1 MPSCWGFL
9 LDAGGGWPIRAA
21 DHGPAEEGHGTHRH
35 VPIPEGHPWHPWL
48 HLTLVGWD
56 WAQDPQMFAPGQLLV
71 QGPAKI
77 SFKRYCQ
84 LLMLTDTNLCEIVF
98 QYCWCAWL
106 CLCPDV
112 YRQKSHSGW
121 HACAAVAVTPRV
133 PRCYGLSNSTQTA
146 ITAPKSMISSLILGD
161 FGLACRTTKT
171 RLERI
176 QPNIS
181 LMRNWRNATGRGR
194 SDIGRPVFA
203 KFLLTPSQCLIS
215 LSSAFGLRS
224 SRISN
229 LSNVV
234 T

>member
-1 MPSCWGFL
+1 
-9 LDAGGGWPIRAA
+9 
-21 DHGPAEEGHGTHRH
+21 
-35 VPIPEGHPWHPWL
+35 
-48 HLTLVGWD
+48 
-56 WAQDPQMFAPGQLLV
+56 
-71 QGPAKI
+71 
-77 SFKRYCQ
+77 
-84 LLMLTDTNLCEIVF
+84 
-98 QYCWCAWL
+98 
-106 CLCPDV
+106 
-112 YRQKSHSGW
+112 
-121 HACAAVAVTPRV
+121 
-133 PRCYGLSNSTQTA
+133 
-146 ITAPKSMISSLILGD
+146 MISSLILGD